1 MSINVVQKKRGR
13 PKTGQDPVS
22 AIRLSP
28 ELRAAIDK
36 ACSAE
41 ADNPSRSEMIRRIV
55 SDWLQKN
62 GYFS

>member
-1 MSINVVQKKRGR
+1 M
-13 PKTGQDPVS
+13 S